1 MTIEFAIPTTVFIAH
16 DQRIDKPNWLTSWEK
31 IPETLVT
38 NDASYQVYRKTVPAG
53 KLVLG
58 ANRNSVA
65 GGARQYIVLFKPG
78 NLTRLSTVT
87 TIEASKSKLRT
98 ADSNRGRALLFATG
112 GAGCHKCHLA
122 NDSAS
127 NSGFGPNLE
136 FLKRQKDPEHI
147 LESLLKPSAK
157 IKEGFATQ
165 IVIKT
170 DGTMLTGILKNETG
184 EVVLLNQT
192 NGEIAIVPRDQ
203 IDERFTQEVS
213 AMPAFDRM
221 LNPQQAADLTKFLL
235 GN

>member
-1 MTIEFAIPTTVFIAH
+1 MPTTVFIAH
-16 DQRIDKPNWLTSWEK
+16 DRRIDKPDWLTSWEK
-31 IPETLVT
+31 TTETLVT
-38 NDASYQVYRKTVPAG
+38 NDASFQVFRKTVLAG

-65 GGARQYIVLFKPG
+65 GSASQYIVLFKPG

-87 TIEASKSKLRT
+87 TIAASKAQLRT
-98 ADSNRGRALLFATG
+98 ADSNRGRALFFATG
-112 GAGCHKCHLA
+112 GAGCHKCHTA
-122 NDSAS
+122 NENDS

-157 IKEGFATQ
+157 IKEGFTTQ
-165 IVIKT
+165 VIIKT

-184 EVVLLNQT
+184 DAVFLNQT
-192 NGEIAIVPRDQ
+192 NGETAIVPRDL
-203 IDERFTQEVS
+203 IDERFTQKVS

-221 LNPQQAADLTKFLL
+221 LTPQQAADLTKFLL